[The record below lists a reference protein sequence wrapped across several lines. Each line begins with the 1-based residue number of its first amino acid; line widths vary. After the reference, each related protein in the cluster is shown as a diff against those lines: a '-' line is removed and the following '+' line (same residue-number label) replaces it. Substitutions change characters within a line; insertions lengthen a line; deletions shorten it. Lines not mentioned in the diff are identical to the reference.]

1 MKLKKML
8 ALLLALMLAFAL
20 VACGDTADA
29 GDDTADDPQV
39 EDTGDTAGTDDTGDT
54 GSDAGVG
61 TPLESMTFV
70 KVPDGIVGSSWEFCG
85 GFVNGAE
92 MDNDQAT
99 ATLQQYGGQLQIDFK
114 DEASVDFVQGGGTLS
129 GTCGADENNDMVVIA
144 LDNNGTTIEYTC
156 LFADLNGTTILVM
169 LADNSANNAFYF
181 RAIEG

>member
-20 VACGDTADA
+20 VACGDTADT
-29 GDDTADDPQV
+29 GDTADDPQQA
-39 EDTGDTAGTDDTGDT
+39 EDTGDTADTDDAADT

-70 KVPDGIVGSSWEFCG
+70 KVPDDIVGSSWEFCG
-85 GFVNGAE
+85 GFINGTE

-99 ATLQQYGGQLQIDFK
+99 ATLKKYGGTLQIDFK

-156 LFADLNGTTILVM
+156 LFADLNGTTIMVM
-169 LADNSANNAFYF
+169 LADDTANNAFYL